1 MKIVYYTCQTGPGE
15 GYIPSIKEQIPDG
28 IEAYFLHD
36 GYLGTPE
43 NRGWNYIDLTKE
55 ADCPTASF
63 QLRQRYGRFLHHR
76 WFPDADWTIYTDQKY
91 YLHRNFW
98 EECLSLI
105 ENATTELGGSLDCI
119 VNNAGIT
126 QDNLAIRMS
135 LDEWRRV
142 IDINLTSTFLMS
154 KFAIKKMLKNKS
166 GKIVNIT
173 SVVGHM
179 GNLGQAN
186 YTASKAGIVAMSK
199 SLAIEYAKKNIN
211 VNCISPGFIKTAMT
225 DKIDE
230 KFKETIISKIPSAR
244 LGEPEDIANA
254 VGFLCSD
261 QSSYINGETL
271 HVNGGMYMA

>member
-1 MKIVYYTCQTGPGE
+1 MNNLENKNIIVTGASGGIGNSIVKKLNQAGANILASGTRIEKLEELKKNFENIKILKFDISQSDKIAE
-15 GYIPSIKEQIPDG
+15 
-28 IEAYFLHD
+28 F
-36 GYLGTPE
+36 
-43 NRGWNYIDLTKE
+43 
-55 ADCPTASF
+55 
-63 QLRQRYGRFLHHR
+63 
-76 WFPDADWTIYTDQKY
+76 
-91 YLHRNFW
+91 
-98 EECLSLI
+98 I
-105 ENATTELGGSLDCI
+105 ENATNELGGSLDGL

-135 LDEWRRV
+135 LEEWQKV
-142 IDINLTSTFLMS
+142 ININLTSTFLMS

-173 SVVGHM
+173 SVVGHT

-211 VNCISPGFIKTAMT
+211 INCISPGFIKTAMT

-230 KFKETIISKIPSAR
+230 KFREVIISKIPSAR
-244 LGEPEDIANA
+244 LGEPDDIANA
-254 VGFLCSD
+254 VLFLSSD
-261 QSSYINGETL
+261 QSDYINGETI

>member
-1 MKIVYYTCQTGPGE
+1 MSNLEKKNVIVTGASGGIGNAIIKKLREAGANILASGTRIEKLEELKKNFESLKILKFDISQ
-15 GYIPSIKEQIPDG
+15 SDK
-28 IEAYFLHD
+28 IEEF
-36 GYLGTPE
+36 
-43 NRGWNYIDLTKE
+43 
-55 ADCPTASF
+55 
-63 QLRQRYGRFLHHR
+63 
-76 WFPDADWTIYTDQKY
+76 
-91 YLHRNFW
+91 
-98 EECLSLI
+98 I
-105 ENATTELGGSLDCI
+105 ENATSELGGSLDGI

-135 LDEWRRV
+135 LDEWQKV
-142 IDINLTSTFLMS
+142 ININLTSTFLMS

-173 SVVGHM
+173 SVVGHT

-211 VNCISPGFIKTAMT
+211 INCISPGFIKTTMT

-230 KFKETIISKIPSAR
+230 KFKEVIISKIPSAR
-244 LGEPEDIANA
+244 LGEPDDIANA
-254 VGFLCSD
+254 VVFLCSS
-261 QSSYINGETL
+261 QSDYINGETL